1 MAKKKRDL
9 ANPLSP
15 SEGLGEYGVV
25 KGAKAGA
32 VKGAKAG
39 AKAGAKSGAK
49 SAARNRGLKR
59 GIPIAMA
66 ELYSEGLGAVGNNK
80 SKKKK

>member
-15 SEGLGEYGVV
+15 SEGLGEYG
-25 KGAKAGA
+25 A

-39 AKAGAKSGAK
+39 AKAGAK

>member
-9 ANPLSP
+9 ANPLSI
-15 SEGLGEYGVV
+15 SEGL
-25 KGAKAGA
+25 
-32 VKGAKAG
+32 AKAG
-39 AKAGAKSGAK
+39 AKAGAK

-59 GIPIAMA
+59 GMPIAMA
-66 ELYSEGLGAVGNNK
+66 ELYAEGLGAVGNNK

>member
-9 ANPLSP
+9 ANPLSN
-15 SEGLGEYGVV
+15 SEGLGVY
-25 KGAKAGA
+25 GA
-32 VKGAKAG
+32 VKAG
-39 AKAGAKSGAK
+39 AKAGAAGAK
-49 SAARNRGLKR
+49 AAARNRGLKR

-66 ELYSEGLGAVGNNK
+66 ELYAEGVGAVGSNA

>member
-9 ANPLSP
+9 SNPLAA
-15 SEGLGEYGVV
+15 SEGLGEYG
-25 KGAKAGA
+25 A
-32 VKGAKAG
+32 VKAAKS
-39 AKAGAKSGAK
+39 GAKSGAKSAAK

-66 ELYSEGLGAVGNNK
+66 ELYAEGLGAVGNNK